1 MDHLHPSSTDPLIMN
16 SSNEE
21 SPQQFEQKNQCCLS
35 TTISSPQHIHFRI
48 GKNFVQNFVLILGQ
62 KSRIW
67 VP

>member
-1 MDHLHPSSTDPLIMN
+1 MDHLHPSTDPLIMN

-21 SPQQFEQKNQCCLS
+21 SPQQFEQKNQCLS